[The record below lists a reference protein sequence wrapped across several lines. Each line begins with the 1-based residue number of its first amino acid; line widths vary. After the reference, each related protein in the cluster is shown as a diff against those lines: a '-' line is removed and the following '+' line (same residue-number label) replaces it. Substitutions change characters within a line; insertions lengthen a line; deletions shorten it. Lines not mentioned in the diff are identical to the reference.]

1 MPVGYRGYS
10 AKNAALDGGGSVR
23 PDNFVGNQTKWREN
37 GCARLIAPVPLGATL
52 SDFSGWKPSE
62 LPSPTQSGSAF
73 LPGQLSMGAP
83 PHRQRALRALA
94 HPSGTTSSARR

>member
-52 SDFSGWKPSE
+52 SDFAGWKPSE
-62 LPSPTQSGSAF
+62 IPSRTQSVSAF
-73 LPGQLSMGAP
+73 LPGQVSMGSP
-83 PHRQRALRALA
+83 LLRQSAL
-94 HPSGTTSSARR
+94 